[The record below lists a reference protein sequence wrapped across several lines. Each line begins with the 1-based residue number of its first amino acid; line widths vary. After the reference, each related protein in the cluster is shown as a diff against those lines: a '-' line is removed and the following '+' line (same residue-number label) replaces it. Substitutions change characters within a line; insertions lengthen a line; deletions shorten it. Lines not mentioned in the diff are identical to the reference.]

1 MPRSSTRVWSRWRAC
16 ARTMASFSPSRYAAA
31 RRTPYVYT
39 VIGPSSSNL
48 GYMRPHTHH
57 VENHDHHADGDR
69 GVRDVERPEVIRPPV
84 DVDEVHHRS
93 RRDPI
98 EQVACGAADDQREP
112 DARRELVMA
121 EVRQVHADR
130 NERRRRDGGNDHD
143 LEREVGRVE
152 KAERGAG
159 IA

>member
-1 MPRSSTRVWSRWRAC
+1 MPRSSTRVWSRLRAC

-31 RRTPYVYT
+31 SRTPYVYT

-69 GVRDVERPEVIRPPV
+69 WSRGVERREVIRAPV
-84 DVDEVHHRS
+84 DVDEVHDRA

-98 EQVACGAADDQREP
+98 EQVARGAADD
-112 DARRELVMA
+112 
-121 EVRQVHADR
+121 
-130 NERRRRDGGNDHD
+130 
-143 LEREVGRVE
+143 
-152 KAERGAG
+152 
-159 IA
+159 

>member
-1 MPRSSTRVWSRWRAC
+1 MPRSSTRVWSRLRAC

-48 GYMRPHTHH
+48 GYMRPHTDH

-69 GVRDVERPEVIRPPV
+69 GVRDVERPEVICTPV

-93 RRDPI
+93 LRDPI
-98 EQVACGAADDQREP
+98 EQIARGAADDQREA
-112 DARRELVMA
+112 DARRKLVMA
-121 EVRQVHADR
+121 QIGQIHADR
-130 NERRRRDGGNDHD
+130 DQ
-143 LEREVGRVE
+143 GR
-152 KAERGAG
+152 
-159 IA
+159 